1 MEWLNDLIASVTG
14 ESEKPR
20 SSEQLEQAQRR
31 DSAKPATAQQDADA
45 KAAGFKNHKERM
57 AYLRQRENRTGGTV
71 ESEKKSASSS
81 LLPAWHPK
89 VLLEYVDKAIKDATK
104 DD

>member
-1 MEWLNDLIASVTG
+1 MEWLNDLIATVTG
-14 ESEKPR
+14 ESEKPKA
-20 SSEQLEQAQRR
+20 SEQLERAQQQ
-31 DSAKPATAQQDADA
+31 DSAKPATAQQDAEA
-45 KAAGFKNHKERM
+45 RAAGYKNHREQM
-57 AYLRQRENRTGGTV
+57 AHLRQRQNRTGGTV
-71 ESEKKSASSS
+71 EGEKRSASSS